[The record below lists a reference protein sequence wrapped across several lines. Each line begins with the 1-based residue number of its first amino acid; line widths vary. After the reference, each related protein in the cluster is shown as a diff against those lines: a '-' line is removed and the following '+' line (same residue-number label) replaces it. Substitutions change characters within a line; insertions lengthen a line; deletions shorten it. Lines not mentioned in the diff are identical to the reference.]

1 MGRPT
6 NFLNK
11 YTPASI
17 FQEIEFTHKI
27 YKRDGIVR
35 REDVEWLSFREG
47 DDKYLDLGLASS
59 KVVSME
65 RLIERRQDV
74 YNVFSKVFSSDVVTI
89 TLGLVEAWYDE
100 KYNSFMQFAPTRQMR
115 KDKDRFKF
123 CQMPYNVCL
132 EYIRDAIN
140 LIKSENN
147 CNLLITTSPVSLA
160 RTFTD
165 SDVIIANA
173 ESKAIL
179 RAVCGQINREYDF
192 VGYFPSYENAALTK
206 KPEVYLDDNIHV
218 SPEFVGSIISKLVS
232 SYFSKSSEASVALQK
247 ARVLNQR
254 GDYSGVE
261 EVLSPFSLDQ
271 EFPIDAATLIIQ
283 VLLRQRKFEQAIE
296 IGKLQLWKDLNVE
309 RMYSVA
315 RFYSVLNSAY
325 LGVGD
330 NEIALECAEK
340 AMLAEPDEAV
350 WAFEC
355 GNTLLR
361 LNRPLEAEKLYRAYP
376 DKIQTVVRKVQYFYI
391 LKANDKIEEAK
402 NLIYPIPETNIAAG
416 VYIQVANALSSAD
429 LRSEALD
436 TLMNG
441 AKIHPGD
448 LSIET
453 AISKLG
459 E

>member
-1 MGRPT
+1 M
-6 NFLNK
+6 
-11 YTPASI
+11 
-17 FQEIEFTHKI
+17 
-27 YKRDGIVR
+27 
-35 REDVEWLSFREG
+35 
-47 DDKYLDLGLASS
+47 
-59 KVVSME
+59 
-65 RLIERRQDV
+65 
-74 YNVFSKVFSSDVVTI
+74 
-89 TLGLVEAWYDE
+89 
-100 KYNSFMQFAPTRQMR
+100 
-115 KDKDRFKF
+115 
-123 CQMPYNVCL
+123 
-132 EYIRDAIN
+132 
-140 LIKSENN
+140 
-147 CNLLITTSPVSLA
+147 
-160 RTFTD
+160 
-165 SDVIIANA
+165 
-173 ESKAIL
+173 
-179 RAVCGQINREYDF
+179 
-192 VGYFPSYENAALTK
+192 
-206 KPEVYLDDNIHV
+206 YLDDNIHV

-247 ARVLNQR
+247 ARVLNQK

-261 EVLSPFSLDQ
+261 EVLSPYSLVQ

-296 IGKLQLWKDLNVE
+296 IGKLQLRKDLNVE

-325 LGVGD
+325 LGAGD

-361 LNRPLEAEKLYRAYP
+361 LNRSLEAEELYRAYP
-376 DKIQTVVRKVQYFYI
+376 DKVLTVVRKVQYFYI

-402 NLIYPIPETNIAAG
+402 NLIYPIPETNIAAR
-416 VYIQVANALSSAD
+416 VYIQVANALNSAD

-448 LSIET
+448 LSIEA
-453 AISKLG
+453 AISKWVSIMLWFNQIF
-459 E
+459 